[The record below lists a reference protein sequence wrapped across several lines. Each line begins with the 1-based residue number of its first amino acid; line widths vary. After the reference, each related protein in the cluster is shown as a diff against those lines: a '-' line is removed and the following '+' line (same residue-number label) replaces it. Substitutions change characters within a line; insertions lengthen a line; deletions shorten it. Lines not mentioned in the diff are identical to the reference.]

1 MDDQKRLHIISTALE
16 VFYKYGYKRVSMN
29 DISQAAGISRA
40 GLYLFFK
47 SKEEVFNS
55 AILFNG
61 ENLIEEIQKG
71 LMQRETPK
79 EKIYYAFEVWA
90 INIFDQALH
99 SPEIREISD
108 SSYEF
113 AREALDMSYKKFEGV
128 LASLIQEHFER
139 HEEREGLDPQQ
150 LAYLLTSSLRGFKIV
165 AKNSSELQQLI
176 RQLVEVILALA

>member
-1 MDDQKRLHIISTALE
+1 MDDQKRHHIISTALE

-47 SKEEVFNS
+47 SKEEIFNS

-71 LMQRETPK
+71 LSQRDTPK

-113 AREALDMSYKKFEGV
+113 AREALDMSYRKFEDV
-128 LASLIQEHFER
+128 LAALIQEHFESNEKR
-139 HEEREGLDPQQ
+139 GGLDPQQ

-165 AKNSSELQQLI
+165 AKNSNELEQLI
-176 RQLVEVILALA
+176 RQLVEVILAP